1 MIATSQGRL
10 VISSAPDSLA
20 LYLSRVSGGLIHCLL
35 VLSSQ
40 YPPEK
45 VFAMSDADKLQRK
58 QAKAAREAKRT
69 QVYRLAC
76 MWEPHAAI
84 ALLSMRCLGV
94 LRTDLH
100 GSHRPL
106 LPLQAAAVQKRWIRP
121 RRRPKSK
128 RKARQRWRWRRRR
141 RPKSRRSR
149 EAVREEEKRPA
160 HPQEGR
166 HQLLQELQIC
176 QPRYKEMRSMRRQVC
191 YG

>member
-106 LPLQAAAVQKRWIRP
+106 LPLQAAAMQKRWIRP

-128 RKARQRWRWRRRR
+128 RKARQRWRWR
-141 RPKSRRSR
+141 
-149 EAVREEEKRPA
+149 EAAREEEKRPA